1 MPTQG
6 RHPNQDMHKVVP
18 HFISLFE
25 VAMEMA
31 GCRFAKTAQQPESS
45 QSHPEVH
52 PPTSPVPPSPVP
64 LTWFNEDIFAIERGE

>member
-6 RHPNQDMHKVVP
+6 RHPSQDMHKVVP

-25 VAMEMA
+25 VGMEMA

-45 QSHPEVH
+45 HPEVH
-52 PPTSPVPPSPVP
+52 PPTH
-64 LTWFNEDIFAIERGE
+64 